1 MIIDISLNNAV
12 GDGYLPLKPA
22 TAVVSGNAI
31 ENRDIGE
38 FADLVAIVAD
48 DIGIVTDCPVTV
60 EQRVFRLQSGS
71 SVRHEDRAAI
81 FSALIV
87 QQSRTDYLYRSIVL
101 IKYAAVSRGAI
112 PLEYNFVKEGV
123 L

>member
-1 MIIDISLNNAV
+1 MIVDISLNNAV
-12 GDGYLPLKPA
+12 GDGNLSFKPA
-22 TAVVSGNAI
+22 IAVVSGNAI
-31 ENRDIGE
+31 ENRDVGE

-48 DIGIVTDCPVTV
+48 DIGIVTDCPVAV
-60 EQRVFRLQSGS
+60 EESILSFQAGS
-71 SVRHEDRAAI
+71 TVRHEDRAAI

-87 QQSRTDYLYRSIVL
+87 QQPRTDYLYRSIVL

-112 PLEYNFVKEGV
+112 PLEYNSVKEGV